1 LYKFTPINS
10 HHTSTMAL
18 RKAAKKGNVARSA
31 ATTAAAKFNSKR
43 ANTPAIAAA
52 VAAPAGAAAT
62 ATATAAAPTSKS
74 KRKGTK
80 SADAAVA
87 AEAAANVAA
96 TASPASAAAAT
107 AVAAAASSARKKCKG
122 TKSPAVADAT
132 ASAASAKSPVTATT
146 AATPAAATTAPN
158 AGTATVATGK
168 HITRR
173 SQRIAEENEV
183 DRRSRYV
190 FLNLYDFFY
199 TICRLLVRM
208 FFANHIRTCITDS
221 YVGATYTNLYHLR
234 LVTIYELVYLR
245 KILRLCMV
253 TSYELVYF
261 RLSTIR
267 IPPTKLVHHLTVQIH
282 RQTYTNLILSFYCT
296 NSLQRSYCTN

>member
-1 LYKFTPINS
+1 VEALFLSEVGQSASLATSTTSSSLYKFTPINS
-10 HHTSTMAL
+10 HHTSTMAPC
-18 RKAAKKGNVARSA
+18 KAAKKGKVARSA
-31 ATTAAAKFNSKR
+31 AATAPDVKFNSKR
-43 ANTPAIAAA
+43 TNTPAVAAA
-52 VAAPAGAAAT
+52 VAAPAAAAAT
-62 ATATAAAPTSKS
+62 ATAAAAAPTSKS

-87 AEAAANVAA
+87 TEAAANVAT

-107 AVAAAASSARKKCKG
+107 AVAAAAFSTRKQRNG
-122 TKSPAVADAT
+122 TKSPAVAAAT

-158 AGTATVATGK
+158 AGAATVATGG

-190 FLNLYDFFY
+190 FLNSYDFFY
-199 TICRLLVRM
+199 TICRLLIRM

-221 YVGATYTNLYHLR
+221 YVGATYMNSYHLC
-234 LVTIYELVYLR
+234 LVKIY
-245 KILRLCMV
+245 
-253 TSYELVYF
+253 
-261 RLSTIR
+261 
-267 IPPTKLVHHLTVQIH
+267 KLVCISTKYYNFVWLPH
-282 RQTYTNLILSFYCT
+282 T
-296 NSLQRSYCTN
+296 NSYISACRLYKFYPTNSYII